1 AVRPRLAGCGH
12 EGRGCGCAGPSDVVS
27 AQVILQPARVGR
39 ARHNVEDV
47 VSCVRRVA
55 VTFHGV
61 SRAALEDRRRSD
73 QKQNEETSASSFWA
87 FNEKRFSSNYPGMMR
102 GVRKNS
108 SS

>member
-1 AVRPRLAGCGH
+1 VPKTLAECWHECPVCGFSAPR
-12 EGRGCGCAGPSDVVS
+12 DVVS
-27 AQVILQPARVGR
+27 AQVILQPARIGR
-39 ARHNVEDV
+39 SRHNVEDV

-55 VTFHGV
+55 VAFHGV
-61 SRAALEDRRRSD
+61 SRAALKDRRRSD
-73 QKQNEETSASSFWA
+73 QKQNEETSVSSFWA